1 MIAEFG
7 IEPEVLAEWR
17 HFQALWGDFGIAQRR
32 QIALYPKKW
41 QRIAIDRARALI
53 LEGRNTEKQMKMI
66 VERLSGPGA
75 KAKFRKTDCSD
86 WQERTWLENAQQH
99 QPPFD
104 AIVAK
109 AAPPGSKVL
118 VAGEF
123 LRDEPPY
130 ARDPKV
136 SILRTVGEIVGVAWS
151 LVARA
156 EVIVLVEPNFDPTA
170 PRFFKPLV
178 HLLEKLQSTGARPK
192 RLEIHTCKFSKGV
205 SRANAGNYRSSIS
218 PHLPAGWTLKVCFWA
233 ERRPEHHLHARFIL
247 TEIGA
252 LQYDNGLDVGESGST
267 TLVDGIP
274 EAMHQEFFS
283 HYSAEGAAFR
293 SESENEVITVS

>member
-17 HFQALWGDFGIAQRR
+17 HFHALWGDFGIAQCR
-32 QIALYPKKW
+32 QIALYPKNWK
-41 QRIAIDRARALI
+41 RETMDRARALI
-53 LEGRNTEKQMKMI
+53 REGRNTEMQVKKME
-66 VERLSGPGA
+66 ERLSGPGA
-75 KAKFRKTDCSD
+75 KAKFQKTNCSD
-86 WQERTWLENAQQH
+86 WKERTWVENAREH
-99 QPPFD
+99 QPSFD

-109 AAPPGSKVL
+109 AAPPGSTVL

-130 ARDPKV
+130 ARDPEV
-136 SILRTVGEIVGVAWS
+136 SILRTAVEIVGAAWP

-156 EVIVLVEPNFDPTA
+156 EVIVLVEPNFNPTE
-170 PRFFKPLV
+170 PRFIEPLV

-192 RLEIHTCKFSKGV
+192 RLELHTCKFSKGV
-205 SRANAGNYRSSIS
+205 SRVNAGNYRSYIS

-233 ERRPEHHLHARFIL
+233 ERKPEHHLHARFIL

-252 LQYDNGLDVGESGST
+252 LRYDNGLDVGESGST
-267 TLVDGIP
+267 TLVNGIG
-274 EAMHQEFFS
+274 EAKHQEFFS
-283 HYSAEGAAFR
+283 LYSAEGTAFR